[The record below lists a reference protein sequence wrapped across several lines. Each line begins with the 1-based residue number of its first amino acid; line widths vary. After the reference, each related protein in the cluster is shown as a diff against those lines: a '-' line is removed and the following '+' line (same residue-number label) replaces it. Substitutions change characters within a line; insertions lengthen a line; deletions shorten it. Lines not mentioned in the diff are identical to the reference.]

1 VARRPFSLW
10 SQHRIVRAKRQEY
23 LLADHKSDD
32 TEEIYIPSVFVS
44 RASFLILRDKI
55 ANGTS
60 SGHSE
65 GPGLWV
71 ELSQG
76 SDEGGW
82 VLLSRLLRNISLA
95 DMTRALSSLLSF
107 ALLMPSMFLLAT
119 IAVHRVRVAR

>member
-1 VARRPFSLW
+1 
-10 SQHRIVRAKRQEY
+10 
-23 LLADHKSDD
+23 LADHKSDD

-44 RASFLILRDKI
+44 RASFLILRDMI

-82 VLLSRLLRNISLA
+82 VLLSRLLRSISLA